1 MKVELSSSSNAERAA
16 RTLLVIG
23 RAGSDGLSLAD
34 LARALEEAK
43 PGTHRTLTALAKYG
57 FVEKL
62 GHGRYR
68 LGPAIFALAQLDD
81 AVRDRLTRWRPL
93 LVETASRYG
102 CTVYLLER
110 AGLDMVVLD
119 MHVGSAPL
127 QALTSGVGDRLP
139 LGLGPAAAAIL
150 ITLDA
155 PTRELILANNAPS
168 FVARGYAEVHVRS
181 FVAETLARGY
191 ALDRAQ
197 FVPECGGIALPIRD
211 RNGQASAAISV
222 SAPMSFLTEQR
233 VAEIAAELQAA
244 VDLIQPAPQQ
254 RRTKKEDMPNV
265 PAKRKKPSARARTTA
280 RGC

>member
-1 MKVELSSSSNAERAA
+1 MLKAKLSSSSNAERAA
-16 RTLLVIG
+16 RALLVIG
-23 RAGSDGLSLAD
+23 RAGSEGLSLAD

-43 PGTHRTLTALAKYG
+43 SGTHRTLTALARYG
-57 FVEKL
+57 LVEKL

-93 LVETASRYG
+93 LVETASRHG

-110 AGLDMVVLD
+110 AGFDMVVLD

-127 QALTSGVGDRLP
+127 QALTSGIGDRLP

-150 ITLDA
+150 ITLDV
-155 PTRELILANNAPS
+155 PTRELILASNAPA
-168 FVARGYAEVHVRS
+168 FVARGYLERHVRN

-211 RNGQASAAISV
+211 RNGQASTAISV
-222 SAPMSFLTEQR
+222 SAPVSFLTEQR
-233 VAEIAAELQAA
+233 VAHIVAELQGAI
-244 VDLIQPAPQQ
+244 DLLQPAPQQ
-254 RRTKKEDMPNV
+254 RPTQKRMSGAAMGRKGR
-265 PAKRKKPSARARTTA
+265 PARPR
-280 RGC
+280 